1 MRIHQYSTLEYTNQ
15 GQFTG
20 IVEIQLFD
28 VNHALASDLTH
39 DDCINFFFEIGG
51 YLRPEIL
58 KVLDLIQQ
66 E

>member
-1 MRIHQYSTLEYTNQ
+1 MRIHQYSTLEYTTQ

-20 IVEIQLFD
+20 IVEIQFFD

-51 YLRPEIL
+51 YLRPKVS
-58 KVLDLIQQ
+58 KVLSFIKQG
-66 E
+66 